1 MPLKGACVTDGFWS
15 LSYGIFAMHFSM
27 GPQGSLPYVL
37 VALAGDGHYVQFAQ
51 HVHHAMDHIS
61 E

>member
-1 MPLKGACVTDGFWS
+1 MHLKGARVTDGFWS
-15 LSYGIFAMHFSM
+15 LSYRNFAMHFSM
-27 GPQGSLPYVL
+27 GPQGSLLYVL
-37 VALAGDGHYVQFAQ
+37 VALTGDGHYVQLAQ

>member
-15 LSYGIFAMHFSM
+15 LSYRIFAMHFSM
-27 GPQGSLPYVL
+27 GPQGSLLYVL
-37 VALAGDGHYVQFAQ
+37 VALAGDGRYVQLAQ